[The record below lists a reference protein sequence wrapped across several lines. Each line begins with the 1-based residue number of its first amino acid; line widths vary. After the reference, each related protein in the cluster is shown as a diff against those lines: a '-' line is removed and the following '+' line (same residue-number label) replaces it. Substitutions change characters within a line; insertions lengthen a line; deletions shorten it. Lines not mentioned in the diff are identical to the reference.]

1 MDELLRIVSRSGAV
15 FIFSKLKRE
24 GKLNC

>member
-1 MDELLRIVSRSGAV
+1 MDELLKIVSRSGAV

-24 GKLNC
+24 GKLNR